1 VAVHTAPSTPER
13 KAAESHR
20 PLTPAILAV
29 VVLLAA
35 LWGGTSTAIKVGLR
49 DLPVFGLAGC
59 RFAIG
64 VLVVWGWTRAK
75 GVPLRLKAG
84 EIAPVLGLT
93 VVFAAQIATFN
104 WGTQLTQAGRAT
116 LILNSYPL
124 FVLLMA
130 HLFVPG
136 DHLSGRK
143 IGGAVCAFLGL
154 AVVFGESLG
163 AGPNSQAL
171 SQRAIGDLIV
181 LLSALLLAAQVIAVT
196 RLVRRIDP
204 NRLLLWQMLF
214 SLPLY
219 FACSALAG
227 ETGHYHLS
235 AAGLLAVLYQ
245 GIMIAG
251 VCFIVWT
258 TLLKHYSPSRL
269 SVVFFTTPLFGI
281 LLGHF
286 VLHEP
291 ISAHLGAGGLLV
303 ALGIALAQ
311 R

>member
-1 VAVHTAPSTPER
+1 MV
-13 KAAESHR
+13 
-20 PLTPAILAV
+20 L
-29 VVLLAA
+29 LLAA

-49 DLPVFGLAGC
+49 DLPVFGLAGF

-64 VLVVWGWTRAK
+64 ALIVWGWTWAK
-75 GVPLRLKAG
+75 GVPLRLKPG
-84 EIAPVLGLT
+84 EFLPVLGLAL
-93 VVFAAQIATFN
+93 VFAAQIATFN
-104 WGTQLTQAGRAT
+104 GGIQLTQAGRAT

-130 HLFVPG
+130 HLFVA
-136 DHLSGRK
+136 DDRLSARK

-163 AGPNSQAL
+163 SAPGTHAL
-171 SQRAIGDLIV
+171 SRQAIGDLAV
-181 LLSALLLAAQVIAVT
+181 LVSALLLAAQVIIIT
-196 RLVRRIDP
+196 RLVRHIDP

-219 FACSALAG
+219 FAASALTG
-227 ETGHYHLS
+227 EIGQYHLS
-235 AAGLLAVLYQ
+235 LPGLLAVLYQ
-245 GIMIAG
+245 GVMVAG

-258 TLLKHYSPSRL
+258 TLLKYYSPSRL

-281 LLGHF
+281 LLGHYM
-286 VLHEP
+286 LHEP
-291 ISAHLGAGGLLV
+291 ISTHLGTGGLLV